1 MLLDASLRICLVAAV
16 IGLILTAMRVRSN
29 STRHTVWTAVLCAM
43 LLMPVLPSLVP
54 SISVPVPAGAAEVLP
69 YARAFPDQFDSTES
83 RPIARGASDAVP
95 VPQTAPREGTPGRT
109 VASTGVAWPAR
120 SLATAVYLLGAAAC
134 FLRLFSAWLAM
145 IRLSRSAAPVAM
157 PCEAAVCESA
167 LVATPLTV
175 GILSPKSILPAD
187 WPRWSDEKLRGCLA
201 HELAHIKR
209 HDPLVGFAAHINRC
223 IFWFHP
229 LAWWLER
236 TLALAAENAADDA
249 AVSELGH
256 RRRYAE
262 LLLDIAET
270 VRLRGGRVS
279 WQGVGVDGT
288 GLLGRRIDRV
298 LREVSIR
305 DMSRAH
311 KAGVFVACA
320 ATILLIAACRRQ
332 PVPAPLQPDAEV
344 AQRLEKEKGEQAF
357 YAEARS
363 MTAEQVNALEA
374 SLKRNPEDFDAL
386 KKLKI
391 FYEPGSSQKVFGW
404 NEMIER
410 RRPHILWLI
419 ERHPEHELAVWRV
432 SADADQVGYGEA
444 RTRWLAQTAKPDAT
458 AKVLNNAAHFFMD
471 AEPRLSEELMLRAK
485 TLDPEGRTVA
495 RTAGSRDYWA
505 YQLGNVYAR
514 VISGPRSPQNGRPLT
529 PFDSDP
535 YAREVRRRVMESDD
549 AAMLVAV
556 GQALARTYRD
566 EDRQRLGR
574 QLLERALQINPQ
586 QHSARRLLVSLEDND
601 RNSKLRRALRIKAA
615 ELAGGELPAK
625 LRDQSVLSEDEAR
638 KLKELEERAL
648 EHLPEADRFAI
659 LPGLAG
665 SDYMMAEN
673 FNHTKKDKGAT
684 DAAWARSKRYAQ
696 QTLAL
701 ADKFR
706 EHADYGW
713 AVYHARIALGAHALR
728 EGDKDAAVRY
738 MLEAAN
744 GPASSSL
751 DERFFFGLDTR
762 LVNYLLKEGER
773 ESVAQFLEKSAG
785 LRSAERDRLL
795 TDAAAIRA
803 GRMPMSYQ
811 YMVTRSE

>member
-1 MLLDASLRICLVAAV
+1 MLLDASLRICLIAAV

-43 LLMPVLPSLVP
+43 LLMPVLPSLMP
-54 SISVPVPAGAAEVLP
+54 SISVPIPARAAEVLP
-69 YARAFPDQFDSTES
+69 SAPAFADLQFDSTDS
-83 RPIARGASDAVP
+83 RPIARGASHAVP
-95 VPQTAPREGTPGRT
+95 GPRTTPRGGTPGRT
-109 VASTGVAWPAR
+109 TASTGVSWPAR
-120 SLATAVYLLGAAAC
+120 SLATAVYLLGAAGC
-134 FLRLFSAWLAM
+134 FLRLLSAWLAM
-145 IRLSRSAAPVAM
+145 IRLSRSAARVAL
-157 PCEAAVCESA
+157 PCEAAVCESG

-175 GILSPKSILPAD
+175 GILTPKIILPAD

-236 TLALAAENAADDA
+236 TLALAAEHAADDA

-298 LREVSIR
+298 LREASSR
-305 DMSRAH
+305 DMSRWH
-311 KAGVFVACA
+311 KVGVFAACA
-320 ATILLIAACRRQ
+320 AAILLIAACRRQ
-332 PVPAPLQPDAEV
+332 AVPAPLQPDAEV
-344 AQRLEKEKGEQAF
+344 AQRVEKQKADQEFSQA
-357 YAEARS
+357 ARN

-374 SLKRNPEDFDAL
+374 SLKRTPEDFDAL

-444 RTRWLAQTAKPDAT
+444 RKRWLAQTAKPDAT
-458 AKVLNNAAHFFMD
+458 AKVLNNAAHFFTE
-471 AEPRLSEELMLRAK
+471 AEPRLAEEMMLRAK

-505 YQLGNVYAR
+505 YQLGNFYAGLIR
-514 VISGPRSPQNGRPLT
+514 GPASPRDGRPLT

-535 YAREVRRRVMESDD
+535 YAREVRSRVTESDD
-549 AAMLVAV
+549 AALLVAT
-556 GQALARTYRD
+556 GQMLARTYRD
-566 EDRQRLGR
+566 EGRQRLGR
-574 QLLERALQINPQ
+574 QLLERALQIDPQ
-586 QHSARRLLVSLEDND
+586 QHSARRLLVSMEEND
-601 RNSKLRRALRIKAA
+601 RNWKLHRALRIKAA
-615 ELAGGELPAK
+615 ELAGGSS
-625 LRDQSVLSEDEAR
+625 Q
-638 KLKELEERAL
+638 
-648 EHLPEADRFAI
+648 
-659 LPGLAG
+659 
-665 SDYMMAEN
+665 
-673 FNHTKKDKGAT
+673 
-684 DAAWARSKRYAQ
+684 RS
-696 QTLAL
+696 
-701 ADKFR
+701 
-706 EHADYGW
+706 
-713 AVYHARIALGAHALR
+713 
-728 EGDKDAAVRY
+728 
-738 MLEAAN
+738 
-744 GPASSSL
+744 S
-751 DERFFFGLDTR
+751 
-762 LVNYLLKEGER
+762 
-773 ESVAQFLEKSAG
+773 
-785 LRSAERDRLL
+785 
-795 TDAAAIRA
+795 AIRTFSVKTKPGSSRNSKN
-803 GRMPMSYQ
+803 GRWSTCRRPNVLPFCQGSQ
-811 YMVTRSE
+811 IATT